1 MEQLPAFYDDHLA
14 AIHRAIEDGLGY
26 KKTAMHLW
34 PAMKPESAYARLKDC
49 VKASG
54 DHKLGL
60 GEVLAVCQFNGR
72 YDPLYWLCDETMH
85 ARPMQR
91 NAKDVAKTLA
101 ASIQESIET
110 QGKQM
115 ARLESLL
122 AQNPTLLKQV
132 A

>member
-1 MEQLPAFYDDHLA
+1 MEQLPAFYDDHLT
-14 AIHRAIEDGLGY
+14 AIHRAIEDGVGY

-49 VKASG
+49 VKDGG
-54 DHKLGL
+54 DHKLGM
-60 GEVLAVCQFNGR
+60 GEVLALCQFNGR

-85 ARPMQR
+85 ARPVQR

-115 ARLESLL
+115 ARLETLL

>member
-1 MEQLPAFYDDHLA
+1 MDQIPAFYDDQFQA
-14 AIHRAIEDGLGY
+14 VRTAIEGGVGY
-26 KKTAMHLW
+26 KKTAMHIW
-34 PAMKPESAYARLKDC
+34 PGMKPESAYARLKNC
-49 VKASG
+49 VSG
-54 DHKLGL
+54 TSDQKLDM

-85 ARPMQR
+85 ARPIQR

-101 ASIQESIET
+101 ASIQESVEL